1 MHLHPLPALIRSS
14 PEHRDRMFRPFAS
27 LSMLSFLLCA
37 LSVSPCTL
45 LAQTAQAPSTAQT
58 TPSTPETGLTRAV
71 PRPPASPLPPPL
83 PHPVLDR
90 VRSAGSLSCG
100 LAKEEEDY
108 SRAEDHGNRAA
119 FDIDLCKAVAVALF
133 GPGAHLVVKNYPD
146 EPAAIRALLTGEINL
161 LASVSPTVANTA
173 RDLTFTQPVLF
184 DGQGFLLPNNPA
196 VHTPLDLA
204 GKKVCFLTGSDA
216 EAGLHHYAAKQGIA
230 YVWYPFSEAGEME
243 AAFFTGNCDAI
254 SSDVTSLANIRAIVG
269 ARAATYTILP
279 QLIRQDPLAAATIGD
294 VRFANIVSWTLSA
307 LLTAEQLGVTQANA
321 ALPAP
326 ATQPQTQPLG
336 DETRRFLGQR
346 FGTGT
351 LLGLDPHW
359 TANVIQTVGN
369 YGEIFDR
376 DLGTGSPLR
385 LDRGE
390 NRLWD
395 AGGLQFP
402 LPLTDH

>member
-1 MHLHPLPALIRSS
+1 
-14 PEHRDRMFRPFAS
+14 MFRPFPS
-27 LSMLSFLLCA
+27 LSPPSFLLSPAFVLLLSTVSPVA
-37 LSVSPCTL
+37 LS
-45 LAQTAQAPSTAQT
+45 AQT
-58 TPSTPETGLTRAV
+58 TQASQTTQTTPPAQLPRAV
-71 PRPPASPLPPPL
+71 PRPTQPPAVPLPPPL

-90 VRSAGSLSCG
+90 VRATGSLSCG

-133 GPGAHLVVKNYPD
+133 GAGAHLVVKNYPD
-146 EPAAIRALLTGEINL
+146 EPAATRALLTGEVDL
-161 LASVSPTVANTA
+161 LASASPTVANTA
-173 RDLTFTQPVLF
+173 KDLAFTQPVLF

-216 EAGLHHYAAKQGIA
+216 EAGLHHYAAGHGIA

-269 ARAATYTILP
+269 PRSASYTILP
-279 QLIRQDPLAAATIGD
+279 QLIRQDPLAAATTGD
-294 VRFANIVSWTLSA
+294 VRFAAIVNWTLDA
-307 LLTAEQLGVTQANA
+307 LLTAEQLGITQATA
-321 ALPAP
+321 AAPLP
-326 ATQPQTQPLG
+326 ATQSQTLPLG
-336 DETRRFLGQR
+336 DETQQFLGQR

-359 TANVIQTVGN
+359 TANVIRTVGN

-376 DLGTGSPLR
+376 DLGAGSPLR

-390 NRLWD
+390 NRLWN

-402 LPLTDH
+402 SPLTDR

>member
-1 MHLHPLPALIRSS
+1 MFRTSLPPLFSLLCLCVASPFTLPAQ
-14 PEHRDRMFRPFAS
+14 M
-27 LSMLSFLLCA
+27 
-37 LSVSPCTL
+37 
-45 LAQTAQAPSTAQT
+45 AQAPQT
-58 TPSTPETGLTRAV
+58 TETTTPTQSTGLTRAV
-71 PRPPASPLPPPL
+71 PPPPQPPAIPLPPPL

-90 VRSAGSLSCG
+90 IRSAGSLACG
-100 LAKEEEDY
+100 LSKEEEDY

-119 FDIDLCKAVAVALF
+119 FDIDFCKAVSVALF
-133 GPGAHLVVKNYPD
+133 GPGAHLLVKNYPD
-146 EPAAIRALLTGEINL
+146 EPAAIKALLTGEIDL
-161 LASVSPTVANTA
+161 LASASPTVANTA
-173 RDLTFTQPVLF
+173 KDLTFTQPVLF

-216 EAGLHHYAAKQGIA
+216 EAGLHRYAAKHGIA

-254 SSDVTSLANIRAIVG
+254 SSDVTSLANIRAIVP
-269 ARAATYTILP
+269 ARSASYTILP
-279 QLIRQDPLAAATIGD
+279 QLIRQDPLAAATTGD
-294 VRFANIVSWTLSA
+294 VRFAAIVNWTLSA
-307 LLTAEQLGVTQANA
+307 LLSAEQLGITQATA
-321 ALPAP
+321 ASQPPAS
-326 ATQPQTQPLG
+326 QPQPQPQPQPLG
-336 DETRRFLGQR
+336 DETQQFLGQR

-376 DLGTGSPLR
+376 DLGATSPFR

-390 NRLWD
+390 NRLWN

-402 LPLTDH
+402 SPLTDR